1 MDETQSGN
9 YSRENFE
16 EQGSGTRFEAQ
27 IFVFHATSMKR
38 YEGRSAPDAR
48 SCALYRLSFSHVTDF
63 HSRIFPC

>member
-16 EQGSGTRFEAQ
+16 EQGSGTRFNAQ

-38 YEGRSAPDAR
+38 YESRSAPDAR
-48 SCALYRLSFSHVTDF
+48 
-63 HSRIFPC
+63 